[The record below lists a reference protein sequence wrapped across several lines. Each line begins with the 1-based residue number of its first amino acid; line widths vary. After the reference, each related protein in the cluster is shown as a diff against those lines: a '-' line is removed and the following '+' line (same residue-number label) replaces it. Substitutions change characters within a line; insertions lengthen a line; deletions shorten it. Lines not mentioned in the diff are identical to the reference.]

1 MKAICYAEQ
10 DGKTNEELKEIL
22 MKQPISMAIFSTGMM
37 AAYKEGIMTEDFLH
51 CSYTNREVN
60 HGLMLVGFGH
70 VTKHDKV
77 RGRCKEYWII
87 RNSWGPD
94 WGEEGFFR
102 ICADGAGSSKT
113 PAGTCL
119 VNRYST
125 WPTNDINDIDPD
137 FSI

>member
-1 MKAICYAEQ
+1 
-10 DGKTNEELKEIL
+10 
-22 MKQPISMAIFSTGMM
+22 MAVYSTGMM
-37 AAYKEGIMTEDFLH
+37 SAYRDGIFTEDFLH
-51 CSYTNREVN
+51 CSYGNREVN
-60 HGLMLVGFGH
+60 HGLMLVGYGK
-70 VTKHDKV
+70 VTSKDRV

-102 ICADGAGSSKT
+102 ICMDKAGSKKT

-119 VNRYST
+119 VNRYAT

-137 FSI
+137 FKI